1 MAAYRSSVHEST
13 RYSPNYLTLGRETR
27 APIDLVYGTPPEP
40 VPTNFDDFAEE
51 MEIRMKQAYTLAR
64 EQLGV
69 AAQRN
74 KHMYDLRVRP
84 ARYKVEDWVLYFNPR
99 KYRGKQDK
107 WRRKFTGPH
116 LVVDVP
122 GPVNVAL

>member
-51 MEIRMKQAYTLAR
+51 METWMKQAYTLAR

-107 WRRKFTGPH
+107 WRRKFTC
-116 LVVDVP
+116 
-122 GPVNVAL
+122 